1 MIEIVGISRMSGILG
16 ILPYICRDESKNQ
29 YGIRR
34 IFWIYI
40 FYYQKRDSL
49 DGIIRIFG
57 ILRIH
62 GIFTKRRKEWQE

>member
-1 MIEIVGISRMSGILG
+1 MSGILG
-16 ILPYICRDESKNQ
+16 IMGKLPYLCRDESKNQ
-29 YGIRR
+29 HGIRR